1 MSEKNLIYMSGFHL
15 AKYLFFLSQQPFW
28 SMPYHWIIV
37 SWFDESVQK
46 YYVNFFWKSWL
57 LKRCIFIKNKDPII
71 HTIDNGPK
79 GLQAIRK
86 INILPNEIQTCK
98 LGFISDVVVIC
109 NILIIFTLVFV
120 MCGVGRCIA
129 SAAAVAVVANGL
141 QNTFL
146 TADDFPF
153 VLLVNPLV

>member
-1 MSEKNLIYMSGFHL
+1 M
-15 AKYLFFLSQQPFW
+15 AW
-28 SMPYHWIIV
+28 T
-37 SWFDESVQK
+37 
-46 YYVNFFWKSWL
+46 
-57 LKRCIFIKNKDPII
+57 KRAA
-71 HTIDNGPK
+71 GS
-79 GLQAIRK
+79 RK

-98 LGFISDVVVIC
+98 LGFISDVIVIC

-129 SAAAVAVVANGL
+129 SAAVAVSNGL